1 MNNKKKLIIIGIS
14 AVAIV
19 SSGIFVT
26 SVSANKQDDLIKI
39 VEEASEKV
47 KGEHTEESWN
57 GFEEDLEVAKNV
69 LNQDN
74 ANVSDINNAYKN
86 LSKSID
92 EIVEVEDED
101 KIQDKVEE
109 TEEKADEKVKEI
121 EEKEAGEEVETSE
134 ETGIVVEKPINIQ
147 ADAESTSATISWEA
161 PKNTENLVE
170 YVIYKDGKTLETIAA
185 SNTSYK
191 IADLKAN
198 TIYGFKVASKY
209 SNGKISKPI
218 SINVRTK

>member
-26 SVSANKQDDLIKI
+26 SVSANKQDALNKI
-39 VEEASEKV
+39 VEEASTKIKE
-47 KGEHTEESWN
+47 GHTEESWN

-92 EIVEVEDED
+92 EIVDVEDED

-109 TEEKADEKVKEI
+109 T
-121 EEKEAGEEVETSE
+121 
-134 ETGIVVEKPINIQ
+134 
-147 ADAESTSATISWEA
+147 
-161 PKNTENLVE
+161 
-170 YVIYKDGKTLETIAA
+170 
-185 SNTSYK
+185 
-191 IADLKAN
+191 
-198 TIYGFKVASKY
+198 
-209 SNGKISKPI
+209 
-218 SINVRTK
+218 